1 LKRQHLL
8 CLLLPWLLTGGGNV
22 PGAPGT
28 PGGAPLDLS
37 SVTQLIQSVTKS
49 GQAQQQAQL
58 FGNTLIGSL
67 NQLKLQLPYIRS
79 DQQGMAIYQA
89 LVNVMTQISG
99 QAVNLS
105 SFSSQQ
111 PSVDVVRQQITDIQN
126 FVTSKQQY
134 LQQMTAQ
141 QSQAYVIALQQANM
155 TITNAT
161 AASIVQPNQGGMMP
175 GGYGGMQGGYGGM
188 PGGMPPGPGPGY
200 GGGGY
205 GGGMPGG
212 YGMQGGPGGYGMPA
226 RF

>member
-1 LKRQHLL
+1 
-8 CLLLPWLLTGGGNV
+8 
-22 PGAPGT
+22 
-28 PGGAPLDLS
+28 
-37 SVTQLIQSVTKS
+37 VTQLIQSVTKS

-126 FVTSKQQY
+126 FITSKQQY

-161 AASIVQPNQGGMMP
+161 ASSIAQPNQGGMMP
-175 GGYGGMQGGYGGM
+175 GGMMPGGYGGMGGGMMGGYGGMPGGYGGM

-200 GGGGY
+200 GAGGY

-212 YGMQGGPGGYGMPA
+212 GYGG